1 MEFTVVLVFMFM
13 IDSEVEPLFIYL
25 GTIHEMLLCVLLT
38 LLLVVCPL
46 IFHEDSLYI
55 LDIYLLSVTDITS
68 VFFLVFSV
76 SLSIILMT
84 KIIFIL

>member
-1 MEFTVVLVFMFM
+1 MKCFAFL
-13 IDSEVEPLFIYL
+13 P
-25 GTIHEMLLCVLLT
+25 T

-55 LDIYLLSVTDITS
+55 LDIYLLSVIDITT
-68 VFFLVFSV
+68 VFFLVIPCIFS
-76 SLSIILMT
+76 LFKLILMT